1 MTDVR
6 IDRMT
11 ATAADWPE
19 PDQVPAMLQHV
30 SADRLEQALR
40 ANPLPEGEWC
50 VRRLDVAVELDP
62 DRPLSALETDWA
74 DRIVTALRL
83 SLRDGSQD
91 VVRYL
96 RPEQA
101 VDDLLLG
108 LSTGHFDRAWAWR
121 QVGLLEANDPEPR
134 VDPGSVFLL
143 VLTRLGHGRFAAV
156 ERLIHN
162 AGVAAAHRLLGSAGW
177 VRVAALAAAEAGT
190 TWAPDDAALPGG
202 GPSAIA
208 SGDTLSITAA
218 GRADALAAALAA
230 SGDLARSLQG
240 SGLRVDGPTLQAW
253 AVIVIG
259 AADPSLLRAAPL
271 RLRALVTAVGARL
284 RPQAAAGLAAAAG
297 HQPPAGNQPSA
308 GTPRPAGR
316 GSVQP
321 AASGTPS
328 RARAAGPSA
337 TSPGSATTVQR
348 PTAVSD
354 PEQQA
359 AAERSHLSPTSSWG
373 GLLFLLNTAADAGLP
388 ALLDAPPFDAQPA
401 PSVLYRLGRAIV
413 ASDADDPALMAFSG
427 LTSGWPTAPLKKA
440 ERRAVTAMAST
451 WVAATANRLRP
462 DGAQRGGPTDAE
474 LVQRLVRRSAT
485 IEMEPGWVEVGLR
498 LDEVDLDVRRAG
510 LDIDPGWVWWLG
522 HVVRFRYE

>member
-6 IDRMT
+6 IDRRT

-19 PDQVPAMLQHV
+19 PDQVPTMLQHV
-30 SADRLEQALR
+30 SADRLERALR
-40 ANPLPEGEWC
+40 ANPLPEGDWC
-50 VRRLDVAVELDP
+50 VRRLDVAVDLDP

-143 VLTRLGHGRFAAV
+143 VLARLGHGRFAAV
-156 ERLIHN
+156 ERLIRN

-190 TWAPDDAALPGG
+190 AWAPGDSALPGS

-208 SGDTLSITAA
+208 SGDTLSTPAA
-218 GRADALAAALAA
+218 GRADALAAAVTA
-230 SGDLARSLQG
+230 SGDLAPALQG

-253 AVIVIG
+253 AVLVIG

-271 RLRALVTAVGARL
+271 RLRDLVMAVVARL
-284 RPQAAAGLAAAAG
+284 RPQASAGLAAAAG
-297 HQPPAGNQPSA
+297 HQPSA
-308 GTPRPAGR
+308 SPRQAVGPRPVGQ
-316 GSVQP
+316 GGVQP
-321 AASGTPS
+321 AASRAS
-328 RARAAGPSA
+328 NSARAAEPSA
-337 TSPGSATTVQR
+337 TSSGSATTVQR
-348 PTAVSD
+348 TAAGPD
-354 PEQQA
+354 PEQQE

-388 ALLDAPPFDAQPA
+388 AALDEPPFDAHPA
-401 PSVLYRLGRAIV
+401 PSVLHRLGRAIV
-413 ASDADDPALMAFSG
+413 PADVDDPALMAFSG

-440 ERRAVTAMAST
+440 QRRAVTAMASS
-451 WVAATANRLRP
+451 WVAATAKRLRP
-462 DGAQRGGPTDAE
+462 NGAPRGGPTDAE